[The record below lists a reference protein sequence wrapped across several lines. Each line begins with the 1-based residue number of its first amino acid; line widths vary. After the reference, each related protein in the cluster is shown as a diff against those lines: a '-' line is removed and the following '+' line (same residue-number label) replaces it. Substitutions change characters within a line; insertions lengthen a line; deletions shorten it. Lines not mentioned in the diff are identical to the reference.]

1 MSVSIAVRI
10 LCMGSKLELKF
21 QEDVDAWSVDEI
33 QRQFLLALFPLP
45 PVFYYEKLQRA
56 QFFRSTQHHLAGAN
70 SRDSNQMD
78 LDAKFTLC
86 ISPWS
91 FGRLLLSWKH
101 GYSSCWNRHTRSLKH
116 TLSAPSPRFHVPT
129 SQTRKFRATFGVPC
143 PFLPR
148 VQRGPDGSPLETSL
162 PAFSVPF
169 GCHCP
174 SAPRCVEC
182 FSCTGPHAKHFL
194 HLIPFNP
201 HSNPTRKVIII
212 RILQMEK

>member
-86 ISPWS
+86 ISP
-91 FGRLLLSWKH
+91 
-101 GYSSCWNRHTRSLKH
+101 
-116 TLSAPSPRFHVPT
+116 
-129 SQTRKFRATFGVPC
+129 
-143 PFLPR
+143 
-148 VQRGPDGSPLETSL
+148 
-162 PAFSVPF
+162 
-169 GCHCP
+169 
-174 SAPRCVEC
+174 
-182 FSCTGPHAKHFL
+182 
-194 HLIPFNP
+194 
-201 HSNPTRKVIII
+201 
-212 RILQMEK
+212 